1 MSEDPRPIGELV
13 DNVLTAMRDAT
24 PRVGQVVEIRI
35 TGMLDLPVLVGT
47 VTSYDTG
54 EMNQA
59 YVTSEDF
66 DMWVSARA
74 WGHDPMDQ
82 TEVFAVKVL
91 PS

>member
-1 MSEDPRPIGELV
+1 MSEDPRLFSIGELAQAI
-13 DNVLTAMRDAT
+13 LAAKECTT
-24 PRVGQVVEIRI
+24 PRVDQRVEVRI
-35 TGMLDLPVLVGT
+35 TGMPDLPVRTGT
-47 VTSYDTG
+47 VTAVNET
-54 EMNQA
+54 QA

-66 DMWVSARA
+66 GMWVSARA